1 MRVLNQLDYEN
12 ILYPTSLVKGEQPAE
27 PYPSVAKAGCGLI
40 CACMLVSILTDKQ
53 LEPREAVRISVRA
66 GANHFGTAKPD
77 PDADYVDD
85 DCGSYIANDILSAV
99 ALMEADSGKPKGL
112 FSDGGHFVL
121 AAKAEGE
128 NIYIIDPSFK
138 QEKYDKDYRQ
148 GLFTMEPPYI
158 VVSADNVMDQIKY
171 RMPSWYLFR
180 KHNK

>member
-1 MRVLNQLDYEN
+1 MPIFAKE
-12 ILYPTSLVKGEQPAE
+12 IAE
-27 PYPSVAKAGCGLI
+27 RYGLELSSGSSKEEL
-40 CACMLVSILTDKQ
+40 MNGLH
-53 LEPREAVRISVRA
+53 A
-66 GANHFGTAKPD
+66 GA
-77 PDADYVDD
+77 
-85 DCGSYIANDILSAV
+85 V
-99 ALMEADSGKPKGL
+99 AIIHAGKPKGL

-128 NIYIIDPSFK
+128 NIYIIDPSFN